1 MSSDRIKDQDGKDKT
16 ATTNQ
21 AIKSSKASQ
30 IAIWL
35 LLGGAIVIAALVF
48 ASWFFG
54 GERIPDYVGYPLE
67 GEQKEAVIEQNS
79 PLTDYVYLTAN
90 ADFPRSK
97 PISKITITIWQAI
110 QDSGASVIALLGVDV
125 QASANYGIDSEGNV
139 GTFCRK
145 KTNRAWTKT
154 RTVIMMRN
162 LSLSK

>member
-97 PISKITITIWQAI
+97 PISKITIHHMAGN
-110 QDSGASVIALLGVDV
+110 SGLRSVGDRFARRDV

-139 GTFCRK
+139 ALFVK
-145 KTNRAWTKT
+145 KAKEHGPA

-162 LSLSK
+162 LSLSR

>member
-21 AIKSSKASQ
+21 TVKSSKASQ

-97 PISKITITIWQAI
+97 PISKITIHHMAGI
-110 QDSGASVIALLGVDV
+110 QDSEASVIALLGAMCKPP
-125 QASANYGIDSEGNV
+125 QIMGSILKAMWHFLS
-139 GTFCRK
+139 K
-145 KTNRAWTKT
+145 KQTEHGPA
-154 RTVIMMRN
+154 RTVITMRN
-162 LSLSK
+162 LSLSR